1 MLSSTAS
8 QMEHKKENIIETIKK
23 TISRVY
29 IMLLTY
35 RNLRKSAVATMV
47 PDVVALRAGD
57 RITSHV
63 LTLVLNTEKQL

>member
-29 IMLLTY
+29 IKLSIY
-35 RNLRKSAVATMV
+35 QNLRLSAVATMV
-47 PDVVALRAGD
+47 PDVVALK
-57 RITSHV
+57 
-63 LTLVLNTEKQL
+63 TEKQLQK